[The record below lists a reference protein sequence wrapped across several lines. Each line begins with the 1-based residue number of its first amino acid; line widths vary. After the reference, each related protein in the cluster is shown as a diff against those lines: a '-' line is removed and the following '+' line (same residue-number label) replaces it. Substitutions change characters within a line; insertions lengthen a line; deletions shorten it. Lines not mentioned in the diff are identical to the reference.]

1 MFFKNPRG
9 YRWCFTVNNYSP
21 CDITRIASI
30 SCPFFIFGL
39 ETAPTTGTP
48 HLQGYIE
55 FTQYKRRSAVQKLIH
70 PKAHLEPAK
79 GNRRQNII
87 YCSKSGDIHCSDPCI
102 TAALTQYN
110 DLPLPEFFLND
121 PSERLYLL
129 YNWHCNTD
137 YLDYPYK
144 RGTSEYLEQ
153 FKFICREYQQHS
165 QWLTQRGS
173 TPWAYVT
180 NYSFENS
187 DESSNE

>member
-1 MFFKNPRG
+1 MFFKNPQA

-21 CDITRIASI
+21 RDITRIESI
-30 SCPFFIFGL
+30 HCPFFIFGL

-55 FTQYKRRSAVQKLIH
+55 FTQCKRRSAVQKLLH

-87 YCSKSGDIHCSDPCI
+87 YCSKSGDIHCSDPDI

-129 YNWHCNTD
+129 YSWHTNSD
-137 YLDYPYK
+137 HPDYPYK
-144 RGTSEYLEQ
+144 RGTPEYLEQ
-153 FKFICREYQQHS
+153 FKFISGEHQQHS
-165 QWLTQRGS
+165 QWCTQKGY
-173 TPWAYVT
+173 TPWAYLED
-180 NYSFENS
+180 YSYENS
-187 DESSNE
+187 NE

>member
-21 CDITRIASI
+21 RDITRIESI
-30 SCPFFIFGL
+30 DCPFFIFGL

-87 YCSKSGDIHCSDPCI
+87 YCSKSGDIHCSDPDI

-121 PSERLYLL
+121 SSERLFLL
-129 YNWHCNTD
+129 YWWHFNTGRSD
-137 YLDYPYK
+137 YLYK
-144 RGTSEYLEQ
+144 RDSPEYLDQ
-153 FKFICREYQQHS
+153 FKFICWEKQRRS
-165 QWLTQRGS
+165 QWYSSHGY
-173 TPWAYVT
+173 TPPALLE
-180 NYSFENS
+180 NYDDFS

>member
-1 MFFKNPRG
+1 MFFKNPQA

-21 CDITRIASI
+21 RDITRIESI
-30 SCPFFIFGL
+30 HCPFFIFGL

-55 FTQYKRRSAVQKLIH
+55 FTQCKRRSAVQKLLH

-87 YCSKSGDIHCSDPCI
+87 YCSKSGDIHCSDPDI

-110 DLPLPEFFLND
+110 DLSLPEFFQND
-121 PSERLYLL
+121 PHERLYLL
-129 YNWHCNTD
+129 YWWHVNNSIPD
-137 YLDYPYK
+137 SPYK
-144 RGTSEYLEQ
+144 RNSPEYLDQ
-153 FKFICREYQQHS
+153 FKFICREYQRRS
-165 QWLTQRGS
+165 QWYTSQYYD
-173 TPWAYVT
+173 PPAYST
-180 NYSFENS
+180 NYSYESS